1 MIEMMDLGQQDTALV
16 AVTVAAVM
24 ASAFQ
29 GRSDFYCPSPRC
41 RVGAAAHRA
50 DDVDGPATAGA
61 LEAQGRTMLDGAPVA
76 ESVESVGI

>member
-50 DDVDGPATAGA
+50 DDVDGPTSAT
-61 LEAQGRTMLDGAPVA
+61 LAP
-76 ESVESVGI
+76 